1 MPSRHVKCQL
11 SLKFRSD
18 SIIGAGMREKILK
31 RTFRKK
37 FCNISHENQ
46 YEIILVAN
54 AKSRLFSKYNSII
67 IFWDIFGSN
76 LTKLAFPKRGGHNVI
91 NHPLRHQVFLFIFGE
106 IYHLKHIWTKSNF
119 EICMEFWT
127 IPPIPLSDLGIDEKR
142 ICYLLKK

>member
-67 IFWDIFGSN
+67 DLLGHFWFKFDQ
-76 LTKLAFPKRGGHNVI
+76 TR
-91 NHPLRHQVFLFIFGE
+91 
-106 IYHLKHIWTKSNF
+106 
-119 EICMEFWT
+119 
-127 IPPIPLSDLGIDEKR
+127 IPEARRS
-142 ICYLLKK
+142 